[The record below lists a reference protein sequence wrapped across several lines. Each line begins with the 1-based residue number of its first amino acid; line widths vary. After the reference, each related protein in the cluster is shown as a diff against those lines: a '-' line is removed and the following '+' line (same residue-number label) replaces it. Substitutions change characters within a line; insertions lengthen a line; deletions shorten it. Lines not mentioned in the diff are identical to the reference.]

1 MINQENISEIR
12 KSTGRVYQILT
23 ETMERYWDKRSLMFF
38 TNLCDDLKAA
48 GTEAYKELPSFPIYF
63 YPNMVDALL
72 RWHWDRFS
80 GINDIEIK
88 PTFQMLWK
96 FHRAYLGLPQTD
108 EMWDKALAE
117 SNTLMNGQDEHLK
130 PFIIS
135 ILKDLER
142 RNSKE

>member
-1 MINQENISEIR
+1 MINQKNISEIR
-12 KSTGRVYQILT
+12 RSTGRVYQIVT
-23 ETMERYWDKRSLMFF
+23 ETMERYWNKRTLMFWI
-38 TNLCDDLKAA
+38 DLREELKTA
-48 GTEAYKELPSFPIYF
+48 GTVAYKEMLDFPFAF
-63 YPNMVDALL
+63 YLDMADAVL
-72 RWHWDRFS
+72 RWHWDRFH
-80 GINDIEIK
+80 GINDIEVK

-142 RNSKE
+142 RNPKE